1 MNLLNIICSNI
12 IVLFHH
18 CMEKVESKTPL
29 THEDFYPEYVPDRQ
43 PWLGARKLCLQRS
56 GTLAVV
62 SSTKEIKKLN
72 TFLRSLNITQPVWI
86 ESAGMFQKS
95 GPPDIYM
102 LEFPVRP
109 HRKSARLRHKFPN
122 MEALTVC
129 AHLQLDPTCH
139 GPSTVF
145 SYAIRSFIKEFQL
158 QARITGNEPV
168 QLALLVHGSNTTYVT
183 GFPNDASWHF
193 VCASL
198 VANSGKWGIWVDG
211 TVVGS
216 GNSLILLNYIGGDGL
231 FMIGQDQETYGGYN
245 SGKAL
250 CGNVT
255 QLYMWDRLLVD
266 TEIQSMEKV
275 CSPVPSGL
283 FFKWNESA
291 LEIETSLQTRRRNS
305 PCQGFK
311 SQSAD
316 QVISGLHHNF
326 SNLMAN
332 KACVTFDPASG
343 ILINDSC
350 LTHRGSVCLVP
361 KEQLDFL
368 GFPGT
373 SFFSQVSNEFHSKS
387 NTENTNVTLFS
398 ENDLTRHNFLLS
410 AILRIMESNA
420 DIITR
425 SDLLYLI
432 ETIEKAAQLNK
443 KAVPTEVFMSMI
455 RNCLELVSRL
465 IDPDM
470 AEQWENLRDHGNY
483 LGPLT
488 MVENID
494 KLLWTL
500 ADELWAEHK
509 SFTVSTK
516 NMDIHL
522 EPRGLAQMSCGI
534 VFKPSIHGGQFSGHD
549 EILIS
554 ESEMQRVFSLG
565 HKDVML
571 IYTYY
576 SNLVEKSF
584 RLEVKTPADQQTN
597 GKRQHTGQL
606 DTAVISAT
614 VRDVQRAENVPVSVQ
629 YSLSSGIMAEHS
641 EQVTPF
647 CVFWNV
653 EFMVGR
659 TSAWSNKGCRVLPSP
674 PDVTSCFCNHTTNF
688 AVLMNYMEP
697 QWSAKEESILTKL
710 TFIGSGASLCAL
722 VVTLMLFTVLD
733 IPKSDR
739 TSVHKNLFVS
749 LTCAQI
755 VLLCSGSAVHN
766 KVACTFVA
774 ALMHL
779 FFLAAFS
786 WMLVEGLLLWSKVVS
801 VNLSEDRHMKYYYLI
816 GWGLPVLI
824 VTITL
829 ASASGNYSAD
839 GHCWLSVQ
847 NGVIWGFAGPVIF
860 IVMVNIMI
868 LTRVVLIT
876 IATAKR
882 RSLMM
887 NNSPEEQVSEQIR
900 AAVKSVLVLLP
911 ILGLTWLC
919 GVLVP
924 FSVVIAYVFSLLNS
938 LQGLFIF
945 LIYGVYNTEVRSTV
959 NRIKERRKALNFSNC
974 ASSRPSSSVGSS
986 RPGSSPVPVVLDG
999 HTVTTSHSSSSST
1012 HSDNINQSF
1021 DKTRHLSLLCVYDN
1035 LNEDLRCPDTGVH
1048 LSGQEN
1054 LNKTKNRPPNECSL
1068 NVPMEA
1074 EGVSP
1079 PQQNADMCLY

>member
-1 MNLLNIICSNI
+1 MS
-12 IVLFHH
+12 
-18 CMEKVESKTPL
+18 
-29 THEDFYPEYVPDRQ
+29 
-43 PWLGARKLCLQRS
+43 
-56 GTLAVV
+56 
-62 SSTKEIKKLN
+62 
-72 TFLRSLNITQPVWI
+72 
-86 ESAGMFQKS
+86 
-95 GPPDIYM
+95 
-102 LEFPVRP
+102 
-109 HRKSARLRHKFPN
+109 
-122 MEALTVC
+122 
-129 AHLQLDPTCH
+129 
-139 GPSTVF
+139 
-145 SYAIRSFIKEFQL
+145 
-158 QARITGNEPV
+158 
-168 QLALLVHGSNTTYVT
+168 
-183 GFPNDASWHF
+183 
-193 VCASL
+193 
-198 VANSGKWGIWVDG
+198 
-211 TVVGS
+211 
-216 GNSLILLNYIGGDGL
+216 
-231 FMIGQDQETYGGYN
+231 
-245 SGKAL
+245 
-250 CGNVT
+250 
-255 QLYMWDRLLVD
+255 
-266 TEIQSMEKV
+266 
-275 CSPVPSGL
+275 
-283 FFKWNESA
+283 
-291 LEIETSLQTRRRNS
+291 
-305 PCQGFK
+305 
-311 SQSAD
+311 
-316 QVISGLHHNF
+316 
-326 SNLMAN
+326 N
-332 KACVTFDPASG
+332 KACVTFDPSSG

-350 LTHRGSVCLVP
+350 LTHRGSVCLFP

-387 NTENTNVTLFS
+387 NTNVTLFS
-398 ENDLTRHNFLLS
+398 ENELTRHIFLLS
-410 AILRIMESNA
+410 AILRIMDSNA

-432 ETIEKAAQLNK
+432 ETIEKAAQLSK
-443 KAVPTEVFMSMI
+443 IAVPTEVFIFMI

-500 ADELWAEHK
+500 ADELWAERK

-597 GKRQHTGQL
+597 GKRHHTGQP

-629 YSLSSGIMAEHS
+629 YTLSSGIVAENS
-641 EQVTPF
+641 KQVTPI
-647 CVFWNV
+647 CVFWNI
-653 EFMVGR
+653 EFMAGH

-697 QWSAKEESILTKL
+697 EWSAKEESILTKL

-766 KVACTFVA
+766 KVACTLVA

-860 IVMVNIMI
+860 IVTVNIMI
-868 LTRVVLIT
+868 LTRVALIT

-924 FSVVIAYVFSLLNS
+924 FSVVIAYIFTLLNS
-938 LQGLFIF
+938 LQ
-945 LIYGVYNTEVRSTV
+945 VRV
-959 NRIKERRKALNFSNC
+959 F
-974 ASSRPSSSVGSS
+974 
-986 RPGSSPVPVVLDG
+986 
-999 HTVTTSHSSSSST
+999 
-1012 HSDNINQSF
+1012 
-1021 DKTRHLSLLCVYDN
+1021 LSLLPSTPGKYI
-1035 LNEDLRCPDTGVH
+1035 
-1048 LSGQEN
+1048 
-1054 LNKTKNRPPNECSL
+1054 
-1068 NVPMEA
+1068 
-1074 EGVSP
+1074 
-1079 PQQNADMCLY
+1079 

>member
-1 MNLLNIICSNI
+1 
-12 IVLFHH
+12 
-18 CMEKVESKTPL
+18 
-29 THEDFYPEYVPDRQ
+29 
-43 PWLGARKLCLQRS
+43 
-56 GTLAVV
+56 
-62 SSTKEIKKLN
+62 
-72 TFLRSLNITQPVWI
+72 
-86 ESAGMFQKS
+86 MFQKI
-95 GPPDIYM
+95 GPPDVYM

-139 GPSTVF
+139 GLSTVF

-158 QARITGNEPV
+158 QARITENEPV

-211 TVVGS
+211 MVVGS
-216 GNSLILLNYIGGDGL
+216 GNSLNTSNYIGGDGL
-231 FMIGQDQETYGGYN
+231 FMIGQDQEPYGGYN
-245 SGKAL
+245 GDKAL

-283 FFKWNESA
+283 FFKWNKSA

-305 PCQGFK
+305 PCKGSK
-311 SQSAD
+311 SQPPD
-316 QVISGLHHNF
+316 QLISGLHPNF
-326 SNLMAN
+326 SVHTSN
-332 KACVTFDPASG
+332 KACVTLDPASG
-343 ILINDSC
+343 KLINDSC
-350 LTHRGSVCLVP
+350 WTQRGSVCLFP

-373 SFFSQVSNEFHSKS
+373 LFFSQVSNEFHSKP
-387 NTENTNVTLFS
+387 NTENTNVTLFT
-398 ENDLTRHNFLLS
+398 ENELTRHIYLLS
-410 AILRIMESNA
+410 AILRIMDSNA
-420 DIITR
+420 DIITH
-425 SDLLYLI
+425 SDLLYLT

-443 KAVPTEVFMSMI
+443 IDVPTEVFISMI
-455 RNCLELVSRL
+455 RSCLELVSRL

-470 AEQWENLRDHGNY
+470 AKLWDDLRDRWVCCWIEIGYTLLFWNQIQKVDSNSYVRFISLFPVLSQNY

-500 ADELWAEHK
+500 ADELWAERK
-509 SFTVSTK
+509 SFTMSTK

-522 EPRGLAQMSCGI
+522 EPRGLAQMSCSC
-534 VFKPSIHGGQFSGHD
+534 VFKPSLHGSQFGSHD
-549 EILIS
+549 EILIP
-554 ESEMQRVFSLG
+554 ESEMQRVFLLG
-565 HKDVML
+565 RVFQRSHTCL
-571 IYTYY
+571 
-576 SNLVEKSF
+576 
-584 RLEVKTPADQQTN
+584 RLLE
-597 GKRQHTGQL
+597 
-606 DTAVISAT
+606 
-614 VRDVQRAENVPVSVQ
+614 
-629 YSLSSGIMAEHS
+629 Y
-641 EQVTPF
+641 
-647 CVFWNV
+647 
-653 EFMVGR
+653 
-659 TSAWSNKGCRVLPSP
+659 RV
-674 PDVTSCFCNHTTNF
+674 H
-688 AVLMNYMEP
+688 
-697 QWSAKEESILTKL
+697 WSAKEESILTKL

-766 KVACTFVA
+766 KVACMLVA

-779 FFLAAFS
+779 FFMASFS

-829 ASASGNYSAD
+829 ASASGKYSAD

-847 NGVIWGFAGPVIF
+847 NGVIWGFAGP
-860 IVMVNIMI
+860 VNIMI

-900 AAVKSVLVLLP
+900 AAVKAVLVLLP

-924 FSVVIAYVFSLLNS
+924 FSMVIAYIFSLLNS
-938 LQGLFIF
+938 LQRLGSLE
-945 LIYGVYNTEVRSTV
+945 LRTMT
-959 NRIKERRKALNFSNC
+959 IK
-974 ASSRPSSSVGSS
+974 
-986 RPGSSPVPVVLDG
+986 
-999 HTVTTSHSSSSST
+999 
-1012 HSDNINQSF
+1012 
-1021 DKTRHLSLLCVYDN
+1021 LCV
-1035 LNEDLRCPDTGVH
+1035 L
-1048 LSGQEN
+1048 
-1054 LNKTKNRPPNECSL
+1054 PNCIVNSTLLEK
-1068 NVPMEA
+1068 PTTPAAMK
-1074 EGVSP
+1074 
-1079 PQQNADMCLY
+1079 